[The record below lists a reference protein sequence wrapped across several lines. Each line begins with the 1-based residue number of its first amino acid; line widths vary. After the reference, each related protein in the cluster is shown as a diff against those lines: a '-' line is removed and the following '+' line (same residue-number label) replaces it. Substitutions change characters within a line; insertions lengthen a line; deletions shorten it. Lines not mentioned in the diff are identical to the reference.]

1 MSHLARLPLSSVRRR
16 RVCSASLCLR
26 DESAYTSFLRIQT
39 HGSNRPS
46 KLWGK
51 QQHMHSV
58 SNCRENTKGHILS
71 VSFCRTLLTYIEK
84 KCCYCINRRQLRHGI
99 NITYRHNVW
108 RLVSQDKNLF
118 WGAYWVHEIWH
129 ATKLPL
135 LACSD
140 FKASTQSAVSNNLR
154 AKIRAEQ
161 GLSDFINTDRFIFL
175 SLMPQ

>member
-1 MSHLARLPLSSVRRR
+1 MWGEEGCAARACASEMNLHTPASSGYRHTAPTGHLSSGENGNICIQCRIAEKIQRATF
-16 RVCSASLCLR
+16 CLSPSASLSSL
-26 DESAYTSFLRIQT
+26 
-39 HGSNRPS
+39 
-46 KLWGK
+46 
-51 QQHMHSV
+51 
-58 SNCRENTKGHILS
+58 
-71 VSFCRTLLTYIEK
+71 TLKK
-84 KCCYCINRRQLRHGI
+84 KCCYWINSRQLRPGI
-99 NITYRHNVW
+99 NIIYRHKVW

-118 WGAYWVHEIWH
+118 CGAHWVHEVRH

-140 FKASTQSAVSNNLR
+140 FKASTQSVVSNNLR